1 MIGRWCG
8 KRCWDDSDSSA
19 VRFLRAPQ
27 RGVELANRP
36 EKFSASIDCDTLLI
50 PACRQAGHR
59 QPERIF
65 PAVRSRNEGLRFSRH
80 APARPNLF
88 LYGASAEKIFAM
100 FPMEC

>member
-65 PAVRSRNEGLRFSRH
+65 PAVRSQEESRKKCSDHARAAAEVRKCPSARF
-80 APARPNLF
+80 
-88 LYGASAEKIFAM
+88 
-100 FPMEC
+100 